1 MLQFNPKKRPTAIE
15 IIKNNYMANFSS
27 PKDEYDSIKII
38 KPPISDNKK
47 LGLKDYRQL
56 IYEHIKRVY
65 KEREDSQINSN
76 VNYIS

>member
-47 LGLKDYRQL
+47 LGLKDYR
-56 IYEHIKRVY
+56 
-65 KEREDSQINSN
+65 
-76 VNYIS
+76 